1 MFIKRV
7 IIVLAMCLSPMVF
20 AQQIPFPKLPPQG
33 VVNTIEKA
41 NILIALDT
49 SGSMEW
55 LMTSTATA
63 SCGPSKRMYVAA
75 QTIFNLVSGFQN
87 VANFGLIRWNS
98 GYGND
103 DYRNPFA
110 GVPLSPVSNQRI
122 LDITTRYL
130 SGCSVTAPELAAP
143 GGTDVNNYGM
153 RNVTNYVQANSA
165 LFTGS
170 CKRTLVLLIS
180 DGEWNDGRCDPNTA
194 CTATYTRGAASQAA
208 NLRNNFGITTTTIG
222 ITNTGVPAQ
231 YQFVSTAG
239 GGGQALFASNQVDLQ
254 NQIQSKL
261 TTFLADAFTATAP
274 AVMPS
279 TTTGNLIYQPTF
291 EYRRDGQWK
300 GLLKAYKLDISGS
313 SATLQWEAGQ
323 KLLGVDPSTR
333 NLWTVGSGLPIGNY
347 RNFTEANVSSLRRL
361 LNPLWTSSTS
371 DGVARTLIRFVQGYD
386 IYNEE
391 TVSPQDRRW
400 ILGDIYNSKPVYV
413 GPPEERTKDDP
424 DKVGVIGH
432 FEQYYPGAYTR
443 YVNSWA
449 TRQPILLA
457 ASNTGV
463 LHAFDPNPDP
473 NIGGRELWGFIP
485 PPILD
490 KLNQMSGSGK
500 SVARYMID
508 GSITARDVFVNG
520 QWRTYVAFSYGLG
533 ARALTVMDVTNSM
546 APTHVFSVENVSNGN
561 VLQVRYWDSAGNLT
575 FPSVSANSPFRQYL
589 ELGYSKS
596 TPIFSYGKNTS
607 NAYASV
613 LVIGGGQA
621 NPSTLVSGGTS
632 ILKPQTGNLGYVI
645 NLDGA
650 AIDILGTNNAKPGA
664 IMRTLA
670 AHNPPNFYSG
680 CPNCLIPTNQLIT
693 DFELIEGGQTSR
705 TKGRY
710 GFQLFMPN
718 FSGALQTVDLSATSP
733 GYSMT
738 AAEFTNFAPEKFGLG
753 KTVTQENDRMLTVPI
768 SISTLTH
775 RKGNSDL
782 NLTFG
787 TGDMTNLSLS
797 GKRID
802 NRVYSLQDSE
812 AAIMAG
818 SSFSESDL
826 ISLPLNQ
833 TACPMPAGRKGWTLV
848 INSLIA
854 RDNANNSY
862 SLNNGK
868 VASKILQYGG
878 STVVP
883 IYVPRND
890 GQCSIGNSAIVLRD
904 TACGFD
910 KQSQVFANSMI
921 GGVTVLGETLVI
933 GISGNAGTSQLGN
946 FRKTDNLIIG
956 KGTFDSSGSGSVN
969 IYNKQRVR

>member
-1 MFIKRV
+1 MT
-7 IIVLAMCLSPMVF
+7 IVLAMCFSPMVF

-49 SGSMEW
+49 SISMEW
-55 LMTSTATA
+55 NMTNNSTAP
-63 SCGPSKRMYVAA
+63 CGQNKRMYVAA
-75 QTIFNLVSGFQN
+75 QTIRNLVTGFQN

-98 GYGND
+98 GSAND
-103 DYRNPFA
+103 DFRPPFA
-110 GVPLSPVSNQRI
+110 AVPISTLSNQQI

-130 SGCSVTAPELAAP
+130 SRCSASAAELRAP
-143 GGTDVNNYGM
+143 GGTDVNNRGM
-153 RNVTNYVQANSA
+153 GNVRQYVDVNRA

-180 DGEWNDGRCDPNTA
+180 DGAWGDGSCDPNLPISSCPA
-194 CTATYTRGAASQAA
+194 RNTRGAATQAA

-222 ITNTGVPAQ
+222 ITESGVLSQ

-239 GGGQALFASNQVDLQ
+239 GGGKALLARNQVELQ
-254 NQIQSKL
+254 NEIQNKL

-279 TTTGNLIYQPTF
+279 TTAGNLIYQPTF

-313 SATLQWEAGQ
+313 SASLQWEAGQ
-323 KLLGVDPSTR
+323 KLLGVDPAIR
-333 NLWTVGSGLPIGNY
+333 NLWTVGSGLPIGSY
-347 RNFTEANVSSLRRL
+347 RNFTEANVTSLRRL
-361 LNPLWTSSTS
+361 LNPLWTSSTN

-391 TVSPQDRRW
+391 SVLPQDRRW
-400 ILGDIYNSKPVYV
+400 VLGDIYNSKPVYV
-413 GPPEERTKDDP
+413 GPPQNRTKDDP
-424 DKVGVIGH
+424 DMVGVIGY
-432 FEQYYPGAYTR
+432 FEQISPGAFTR
-443 YVNSWA
+443 YVNNWA
-449 TRQPILLA
+449 GRQPILLA

-561 VLQVRYWDSAGNLT
+561 TMQVRYWDSAGNLS
-575 FPSVSANSPFRQYL
+575 FPSVSGASPFRQYL

-596 TPIFSYGKNTS
+596 TPIFSYGKNIS
-607 NAYASV
+607 NTYASV

-621 NPSTLVSGGTS
+621 NPSTLVSAGAS

-650 AIDILGTNNAKPGA
+650 AIDILGTNNVKPGA
-664 IMRTLA
+664 VVRTLA

-680 CPNCLIPTNQLIT
+680 CPNCLVPTNQLIT

-718 FSGALQTVDLSATSP
+718 FAGAVQTVDLSAASP

-738 AAEFTNFAPEKFGLG
+738 APAEITNFAPEKFGLG
-753 KTVTQENDRMLTVPI
+753 NTVTQENDRMLTVPI

-775 RKGNSDL
+775 RKSNSDL

-797 GKRID
+797 GKKID

-818 SSFSESDL
+818 SSFSVSDL
-826 ISLPLNQ
+826 VSLPLNQ
-833 TACPMPAGRKGWTLV
+833 TACPMPTGRKGWTLV
-848 INSLIA
+848 INSLTA
-854 RDNANNSY
+854 RDSANNSY
-862 SLNNGK
+862 SLSNGK

-878 STVVP
+878 STVIP

-890 GQCSIGNSAIVLRD
+890 GQCSIGNSAVVLRD

>member
-1 MFIKRV
+1 VFIKRV
-7 IIVLAMCLSPMVF
+7 TLVLAMCFSPMVF

-33 VVNTIEKA
+33 VVSTIEKA

-63 SCGPSKRMYVAA
+63 PCGPTKRMFVAA
-75 QTIFNLVSGFQN
+75 QTIRNLVSGFQN

-103 DYRNPFA
+103 DFRSPFA
-110 GVPLSPVSNQRI
+110 GVAISTTSNQQI

-130 SGCSVTAPELAAP
+130 SRCSASAGELAAP

-153 RNVTNYVQANSA
+153 RNVTNYVQANRA
-165 LFTGS
+165 LFAGS
-170 CKRTLVLLIS
+170 CRRTLVLLIS
-180 DGEWNDGRCDPNTA
+180 DGEWNDGRCDPNTT
-194 CTATYTRGAASQAA
+194 CTATYTRGAANQAA
-208 NLRNNFGITTTTIG
+208 SLLANFNITTTTIG

-279 TTTGNLIYQPTF
+279 TTSGNLIYQPTF

-323 KLLGVDPSTR
+323 KLLGVEPSTR
-333 NLWTVGSGLPIGNY
+333 NLWTVGGGLPTGSI
-347 RNFTEANVSSLRRL
+347 RNFIDTNVSRLRSL
-361 LNPLWTSSTS
+361 LNPLWTSSIN
-371 DGVARTLIRFVQGYD
+371 DGVASTLIRFVQGYD

-391 TVSPQDRRW
+391 SVSPQTSRW

-413 GPPEERTKDDP
+413 GPPQEITKDNP

-500 SVARYMID
+500 SVARYLID

-561 VLQVRYWDSAGNLT
+561 ILQVRYWDSAGNLT
-575 FPSVSANSPFRQYL
+575 YPSVSATSPFRQYL

-596 TPIFSYGKNTS
+596 TPIFTFGKNIS

-613 LVIGGGQA
+613 LVVGGGQA
-621 NPSTLVSGGTS
+621 DPSTLVSGGTS

-650 AIDILGTNNAKPGA
+650 AIDILGTNNVKPGA

-680 CPNCLIPTNQLIT
+680 CPNCSVPQPNQLTT

-718 FSGALQTVDLSATSP
+718 FAGAVQSVDLTGASA
-733 GYSMT
+733 GYLMS
-738 AAEFTNFAPEKFGLG
+738 APELTNFAGNA
-753 KTVTQENDRMLTVPI
+753 VTKDNDRMITVPI

-775 RKGNSDL
+775 RKVDGDL
-782 NLTFG
+782 NITFG
-787 TGDMTNLSLS
+787 TGDMTSLS
-797 GKRID
+797 SRDAIA
-802 NRVYSLQDSE
+802 NQVYSLQDSE

-818 SSFSESDL
+818 SSFT
-826 ISLPLNQ
+826 ISNLVPLPANS
-833 TACPMPAGRKGWTLV
+833 TACPMPAGRKGWALDIDPLT
-848 INSLIA
+848 A
-854 RDNANNSY
+854 RDEAGTTY
-862 SLNNGK
+862 PLANGK

-883 IYVPRND
+883 IYVPRRD
-890 GQCSIGNSAIVLRD
+890 GQCSIGNSAVVLRD

-933 GISGNAGTSQLGN
+933 GISGNAGTRQLGN

-969 IYNKQRVR
+969 IYNKQRLR